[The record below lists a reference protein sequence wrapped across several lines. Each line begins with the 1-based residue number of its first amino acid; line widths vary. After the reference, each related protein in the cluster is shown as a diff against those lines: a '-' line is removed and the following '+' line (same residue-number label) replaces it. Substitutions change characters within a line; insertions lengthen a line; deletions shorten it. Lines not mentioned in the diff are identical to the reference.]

1 MMEKMRTLPTVA
13 KAKEYIDMFLS
24 NDYAATRMAGRFS
37 SSVSP
42 IPYEDDPP
50 MAIKGIIA
58 EIDCTYYGID
68 VDKGILLFQ
77 DEKSIYKVLPV
88 RGTTISSS
96 ITRAGKKS
104 VNIGESL
111 NILAI
116 KTQPEDVYVAIS
128 IIRKDDKEVFNG
140 LKSLYGKALAINHF
154 YKLFKNSPDKQEYIA
169 ELVKKQSYNR
179 YDPGS
184 GVNFR
189 TKQERILKYELCKG
203 NYPTDTQR
211 AIEGMLADS
220 DVNRHK
226 VDERLSIISGISPTY
241 RNRKKIIS
249 RDALIKYLDSKYYKQ
264 NAAKAQL
271 ADILISNQRA
281 NKRGANILFV
291 GPPGTGKTSL
301 IETIGEVI
309 NIPCVYIPLNG
320 MSSPMD
326 LGGSSFRYDNG
337 FLGDIALGFK
347 TYNTSEC
354 LVIFDEFDKVNQNT
368 NEGNPLNV
376 LYRSMLGTH
385 LDSFLDVPI
394 STENTIFAA
403 TANCICDIPQPIIDR
418 FDTIIYVDC
427 YSMEDKIEIAKRHLI
442 PDTLTNYNL
451 SDEQIRF
458 TDDVIRTI
466 ASKYCTDDSGVRDLQ
481 HNIRTI
487 VRHVVATSENEKI
500 DMTIDD
506 SNLTQ
511 MLQITDGQTK
521 VFGFRAR

>member
-1 MMEKMRTLPTVA
+1 MEKMRTLPTVA
-13 KAKEYIDMFLS
+13 KAKEYIDMFIA
-24 NDYAATRMAGRFS
+24 NNYAATPMAGRFS
-37 SSVSP
+37 NSVSP
-42 IPYEDDPP
+42 IPYEDNAPKV
-50 MAIKGIIA
+50 MKGII
-58 EIDCTYYGID
+58 EEMDCTYCGID
-68 VDKGILLFQ
+68 AEKGILLFK
-77 DEKSIYKVLPV
+77 DKKTIYKMLPV
-88 RGTTISSS
+88 RGTTLSSS

-104 VNIGESL
+104 VNIGECA

-116 KTQPEDVYVAIS
+116 KTKPEDVYVAIS
-128 IIRKDDKEVFNG
+128 IIRKEDKEVFNG

-154 YKLFKNSPDKQEYIA
+154 YRLFKDSPDKQEYIA
-169 ELVKKQSYNR
+169 ELVKKQSYDR

-184 GVNFR
+184 SVDFR

-203 NYPTDTQR
+203 SYPTDTQR

-220 DVNRHK
+220 DASRHK
-226 VDERLSIISGISPTY
+226 VDERLGIISGISPIY
-241 RNRKKIIS
+241 RNRKRIIS
-249 RDALIKYLDSKYYKQ
+249 REALIKHLDLKYYKQ
-264 NAAKAQL
+264 DAAKAQL

-337 FLGDIALGFK
+337 FLGDIALGFS
-347 TYNTSEC
+347 TYKTSEC
-354 LVIFDEFDKVNQNT
+354 LVIFDEFDKVSQNT

-403 TANCICDIPQPIIDR
+403 TANSTDDIPQPILDR
-418 FDTIIYVDC
+418 FDTIIYVDS
-427 YSMEDKIEIAKRHLI
+427 YSMEDKIEIAKRHII
-442 PDTLTNYNL
+442 PDTLKNYNL
-451 SDEQIRF
+451 SDDQIRF

-487 VRHVVATSENEKI
+487 VRHVVAICEDGKI
-500 DMTIDD
+500 DITIDD

-511 MLQITDGQTK
+511 MLRITDDQTK
-521 VFGFRAR
+521 AFGFQAV

>member
-1 MMEKMRTLPTVA
+1 MMEKTRTMPTVA
-13 KAKEYIDMFLS
+13 KAKEYIDIYISDNLS
-24 NDYAATRMAGRFS
+24 ATPMAGRLS
-37 SSVSP
+37 NSVSP
-42 IPYEDDPP
+42 IPYENNAPRA
-50 MAIKGIIA
+50 MKGIIE
-58 EIDCTYYGID
+58 EIDCTYCGMD

-77 DEKSIYKVLPV
+77 DKRSIYKVQPI
-88 RGTTISSS
+88 RKTTISSS
-96 ITRAGKKS
+96 ITRAGKKL
-104 VNIGESL
+104 VNIGDSL

-116 KTQPEDVYVAIS
+116 KTQPDDLYVAIS
-128 IIRKDDKEVFNG
+128 IIRQEDKELFNS

-154 YKLFKNSPDKQEYIA
+154 YTLFKNSPDKQEYIA
-169 ELVKKQSYNR
+169 ELVKKQCYNR

-184 GVNFR
+184 SVNFR

-203 NYPTDTQR
+203 SYPIDTQR

-226 VDERLSIISGISPTY
+226 VDERLGIISGISPIY
-241 RNRKKIIS
+241 RNRKRIIS
-249 RDALIKYLDSKYYKQ
+249 REALIKHLDLKYYKQ
-264 NAAKAQL
+264 DTAKAEL

-337 FLGDIALGFK
+337 FLGEIALGFS
-347 TYNTSEC
+347 THNTSEC
-354 LVIFDEFDKVNQNT
+354 LVIFDEFDKVSQNT

-403 TANCICDIPQPIIDR
+403 TANSIDDIPQPILDR
-418 FDTIIYVDC
+418 FDTIIYVDS
-427 YSMEDKIEIAKRHLI
+427 YSMEDKIEIAKRHII
-442 PDTLTNYNL
+442 PDTLKNYNL

-466 ASKYCTDDSGVRDLQ
+466 ASKYCSDDSGVRDLQ

-487 VRHVVATSENEKI
+487 VRHVVATYEDEKI
-500 DMTIDD
+500 DITIDD
-506 SNLTQ
+506 SNLAQ
-511 MLQITDGQTK
+511 MLRITDGQTK
-521 VFGFRAR
+521 VFGFQAV